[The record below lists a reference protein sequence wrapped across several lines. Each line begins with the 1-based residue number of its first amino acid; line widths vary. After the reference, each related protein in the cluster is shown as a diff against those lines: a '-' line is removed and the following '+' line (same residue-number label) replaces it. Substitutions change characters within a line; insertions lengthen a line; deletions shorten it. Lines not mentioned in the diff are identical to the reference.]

1 MFVQMTYPAFETKS
15 QVHKPSRTHDDT
27 SGFGNQLAKVPRSKK
42 AREKVNHNLFGT
54 NRHSSIAN
62 DKKRERG
69 IAEVLLQKFL
79 KRNTEELTVFS
90 EEETSKQ
97 KTQRFRFFI

>member
-42 AREKVNHNLFGT
+42 AREDVNHNLFGT

-90 EEETSKQ
+90 EETSKQ
-97 KTQRFRFFI
+97 KTQRLRFFI

>member
-42 AREKVNHNLFGT
+42 AT
-54 NRHSSIAN
+54 NRHSSIVN
-62 DKKRERG
+62 DKKRERNS
-69 IAEVLLQKFL
+69 
-79 KRNTEELTVFS
+79 RS
-90 EEETSKQ
+90 PSSKILE
-97 KTQRFRFFI
+97 KEHKGTQSI